1 MEKFFGGPVLPT
13 LLKLAVASVIVGL
26 MLAVLGIEPLD
37 LWEDF
42 LGTIAR
48 IWDMGFDV
56 IDWAARYLLIGA
68 VVVIPI
74 WIVVRLWSLMEQRRK
89 S

>member
-13 LLKLAVASVIVGL
+13 LLKLAAASVIVGL